1 MALRGT
7 PKCLATCP
15 GATPAARA
23 ARMALRLASCT
34 GCNGSA
40 ALEPW
45 RRFAGLTGLWTKR
58 SSVEAAASIACFSSG
73 RAWRLPALGHALLQ
87 FLHHIL
93 QQPCQ
98 VGVRQADE
106 LRSRSLHRWRSA
118 ARRET
123 WGHART
129 GRGFGMK
136 IDAVA

>member
-1 MALRGT
+1 MALRGK

-34 GCNGSA
+34 GRNGSA

-45 RRFAGLTGLWTKR
+45 RRLAGLTGLSTKR
-58 SSVEAAASIACFSSG
+58 SSVDAAASSACLRPG
-73 RAWRLPALGHALLQ
+73 LAPPRLGHALLQ
-87 FLHHIL
+87 FLYDTL

-106 LRSRSLHRWRSA
+106 LRSRSLHRWSLRLGT
-118 ARRET
+118 RRGNMLEQVE
-123 WGHART
+123 GL
-129 GRGFGMK
+129 G
-136 IDAVA
+136 